1 MTALIEFE
9 IIAILMLA
17 ALSCAVLGAIIV
29 IRGGSSCTID
39 AAAKSSVLGFAAG
52 FLLYQWITPAAIIP
66 IGVASA
72 LFGIWASDKI
82 TAVAEKNAA
91 SAAISFVLLALGV
104 LIITGFTDICGADI
118 STLTVGDWYF
128 APFDRIRANGYDFG
142 PLAFYIFGAVF
153 IFNITCAL
161 IFHKEIRLS
170 ALDEG
175 YARSVQLKIDTLN
188 SLLSF
193 MTALTVAA
201 VFRITGV
208 FMAAAFI
215 LAPALTARFYA
226 KSQFALIVTSV
237 LISGTACLTGFGIA
251 YKMDVP
257 ATALAVCVLGAFF
270 LISAFLAPEKGL
282 IPALRERRK
291 KRLRDCMLIV
301 SGHLYSREQLTV
313 PDLSATLAWSKNFTG
328 KIIFAMKR
336 DGLVEEKNGFLTL
349 TQKGREML
357 KFLNPSVPSGHLP
370 LPVEA

>member
-1 MTALIEFE
+1 MTAFIEFE

-17 ALSCAVLGAIIV
+17 TLSCAVLGAIIV

-82 TAVAEKNAA
+82 TSAKLAEKNAA
-91 SAAISFVLLALGV
+91 SAAISFVLLAMGV

-142 PLAFYIFGAVF
+142 PLALYIFGAVV

-170 ALDEG
+170 ALDED
-175 YARSVQLKIDTLN
+175 YARSVQLKVGTLN
-188 SLLSF
+188 FLLSF

-251 YKMDVP
+251 YKIDVP

-270 LISAFLAPEKGL
+270 LISVSLAPEKGL
-282 IPALRERRK
+282 IPALGERRK
-291 KRLRDCMLIV
+291 KRLRDCSLIA
-301 SGHLYSREQLTV
+301 SGHLYSHEQEQLTV
-313 PDLSATLAWSKNFTG
+313 LDLSAALAWSKNFTG
-328 KIIFAMKR
+328 KIIIAMKR

-349 TQKGREML
+349 TQKGREMADTHPASL
-357 KFLNPSVPSGHLP
+357 RGT
-370 LPVEA
+370 